1 MLNLLRAF
9 YVAAITRPF
18 SCRHLKLLCSPQSSL
33 KVRIVDIGNQRSYV
47 SDRVRDALSLV
58 PEKQQRVLIPTFGSA
73 EGTSPKVEVYEHL

>member
-1 MLNLLRAF
+1 M
-9 YVAAITRPF
+9 
-18 SCRHLKLLCSPQSSL
+18 
-33 KVRIVDIGNQRSYV
+33 